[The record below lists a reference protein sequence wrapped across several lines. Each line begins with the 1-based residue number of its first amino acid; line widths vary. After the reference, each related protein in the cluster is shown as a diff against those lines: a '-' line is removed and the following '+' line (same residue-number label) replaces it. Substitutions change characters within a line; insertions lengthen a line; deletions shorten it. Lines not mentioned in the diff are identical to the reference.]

1 MGGAVATRPGVV
13 TGERAFAGYYSG
25 TPSLQRAG
33 LGELLN
39 LTLSCTWAGLV
50 SETMGTHKARGAE
63 ILLEILRSEGTRYIF
78 GNPGTTELP
87 LIDALIVNSDFRY
100 VWGLQEA
107 TVVSMADGYAQASGK
122 PAFVNLHTSGGLG
135 HGMGAIMNAKIA
147 RVPMVITAGQQD
159 LRHILADPL
168 LAADLVQIAAP
179 AAKWCFEPNSLDDLP
194 LILRRAFH
202 SSVTPPRG
210 PVFLSL
216 PMNIL
221 DEVGSPRVLPPSRI
235 ELASVGVGIKELAAG
250 LLKFN
255 PFRTVIV
262 AGNDI
267 AELGL
272 GKATAR
278 VAQLLGAPVYGASW
292 PSVNNYAST
301 DPFWRGSLPT
311 TAKGISEILGRYDC
325 LLGLGG
331 KSLVSIVYTMR
342 DPIPE
347 SIEFYHISE
356 DANDLG
362 YNDAPKLGIF
372 GNVRATLEALADE
385 LEQKVSPARVNQNVE
400 TAQQEKVGLLRGLM
414 EQADAATNDDSRIA
428 PIVAAREVLRP
439 LPDGFLLVDE
449 APCANPFTQPMHR
462 STGGRQYF
470 HNRGGG
476 LGWGMPAAVGVS
488 LARDHAPV
496 VCMVGDGSAMYSPQ
510 ALWSAV
516 HEDVPVVYVV
526 LNNLEYGILKNFM
539 VGQPQYNSNQHGFL
553 AMDITQPRVDF
564 PSLAKSM
571 GVAATLVS
579 SYREISEAVEAA
591 IKTGIPHLI
600 EVPVKGIGGEV
611 RQ

>member
-1 MGGAVATRPGVV
+1 MGAIV
-13 TGERAFAGYYSG
+13 G
-25 TPSLQRAG
+25 TQ
-33 LGELLN
+33 
-39 LTLSCTWAGLV
+39 
-50 SETMGTHKARGAE
+50 KARGAE
-63 ILLEILRSEGTRYIF
+63 ILLEILRSEGTQFIF

-87 LIDALIVNSDFRY
+87 LIDALVVNPDFRY

-107 TVVSMADGYAQASGK
+107 TAVGMADGYAQASGK

-147 RVPMVITAGQQD
+147 RAPMVVTAGQQD

-168 LAADLVQIAAP
+168 LAADLVGMASP
-179 AAKWCFEPNSLDDLP
+179 VAKWCFEPNSLDDLP

-202 SSVTPPRG
+202 SSMSPPRG

-221 DEVGSPRVLPPSRI
+221 DEIGSPRVVPPSRI
-235 ELASVGVGIKELAAG
+235 ELSNVGVGLKELASG
-250 LLKFN
+250 LLGFN
-255 PFRTVIV
+255 RGRTVIV

-272 GKATAR
+272 GKAIAR
-278 VAQLLGAPVYGASW
+278 VAELIGAPVYGASW
-292 PSVNNYAST
+292 PSVNNYASI

-311 TAKGISEILGRYDC
+311 TAKGISETLGRYDC

-342 DPIPE
+342 DPIPD

-372 GNVRATLEALADE
+372 GNVRATLEALAHE
-385 LEQKVSPARVNQNVE
+385 LEPKVPSAVIKQNIEYARQHKDILWRE
-400 TAQQEKVGLLRGLM
+400 LM
-414 EQADAATNDDSRIA
+414 EQTDAAIRGDEKIE

-439 LPDGFLLVDE
+439 LPDGFSLVDE
-449 APCANPFTQPMHR
+449 APCSNLFTQAMHR

-470 HNRGGG
+470 HNRGGA
-476 LGWGMPAAVGVS
+476 LGWGMPAAIGVS

-496 VCMVGDGSAMYSPQ
+496 LCMVGDGSAMYSPQ

-516 HEDVPVVYVV
+516 HEEVPVVFVV

-539 VGQPQYNSNQHGFL
+539 LSQPQYNAKEHGFL
-553 AMDITQPRVDF
+553 AMDICQPKVDF
-564 PSLAKSM
+564 QSLARSM
-571 GVAATLVS
+571 GVESTFVDS
-579 SYREISEAVEAA
+579 HRKISEAVEAA
-591 IKTGIPHLI
+591 LNTGKPHLI
-600 EVPVKGIGGEV
+600 EIAVTGVAGK
-611 RQ
+611 

>member
-1 MGGAVATRPGVV
+1 MGV
-13 TGERAFAGYYSG
+13 TGG
-25 TPSLQRAG
+25 TQ
-33 LGELLN
+33 
-39 LTLSCTWAGLV
+39 
-50 SETMGTHKARGAE
+50 KARGAE
-63 ILLEILRSEGTRYIF
+63 ILLEILRSEGIRFIF

-87 LIDALIVNSDFRY
+87 LIDALVVNPDFRY

-107 TVVSMADGYAQASGK
+107 TAVGMADGHAQASGK

-147 RVPMVITAGQQD
+147 LAPMVVTAGQQD

-168 LAADLVQIAAP
+168 LAADLVGMASPI
-179 AAKWCFEPNSLDDLP
+179 AKWCFEPNSLDDLP

-202 SSVTPPRG
+202 SSMSPPRG

-221 DEVGSPRVLPPSRI
+221 DEIGSPRVVPPSRI
-235 ELASVGVGIKELAAG
+235 ELSNVGVGLKELASG
-250 LLKFN
+250 LMRFN
-255 PFRTVIV
+255 GGRTVIV

-272 GKATAR
+272 GKAIAR
-278 VAQLLGAPVYGASW
+278 VAQLIGAPVYGASW
-292 PSVNNYAST
+292 PSVNNYSSI

-342 DPIPE
+342 DPIPD

-372 GNVRATLEALADE
+372 GNVRATLEALAQE
-385 LEQKVSPARVNQNVE
+385 LEPKVPSATIKQNIEYARQQKDILWR
-400 TAQQEKVGLLRGLM
+400 GLL
-414 EQADAATNDDSRIA
+414 EQADAAIRGDEKIE

-449 APCANPFTQPMHR
+449 APCSNLFTQAMHR

-470 HNRGGG
+470 HNRGGA
-476 LGWGMPAAVGVS
+476 LGWGMPAAIGVS

-496 VCMVGDGSAMYSPQ
+496 LCMVGDGSAMYSPQ

-516 HEDVPVVYVV
+516 HEEVPVVFVV
-526 LNNLEYGILKNFM
+526 LNNLEYGISKKLHAWPTAVQCKRARFSGN
-539 VGQPQYNSNQHGFL
+539 GSLP
-553 AMDITQPRVDF
+553 PR
-564 PSLAKSM
+564 S
-571 GVAATLVS
+571 
-579 SYREISEAVEAA
+579 
-591 IKTGIPHLI
+591 
-600 EVPVKGIGGEV
+600 
-611 RQ
+611 

>member
-1 MGGAVATRPGVV
+1 
-13 TGERAFAGYYSG
+13 
-25 TPSLQRAG
+25 
-33 LGELLN
+33 
-39 LTLSCTWAGLV
+39 
-50 SETMGTHKARGAE
+50 MGTRKARGAE
-63 ILLEILRSEGTRYIF
+63 ILLEILRSEGTKFIF

-87 LIDALIVNSDFRY
+87 LIDALVVNPDFRY

-107 TVVSMADGYAQASGK
+107 TVVSMADGYSQASGK
-122 PAFVNLHTSGGLG
+122 PSFVNLHTSGGLG

-168 LAADLVQIAAP
+168 LAADLVEIAAP

-221 DEVGSPRVLPPSRI
+221 DEIGSPRVIPPSRI
-235 ELASVGVGIKELAAG
+235 ELASVGVGVNELAAG
-250 LLKFN
+250 LLKFD

-292 PSVNNYAST
+292 PSVNNYASI

-311 TAKGISEILGRYDC
+311 NAKGISEILSRYDC

-372 GNVRATLEALADE
+372 GNVRATLQALADE
-385 LEQKVSPARVNQNVE
+385 LELKVSSASVKQNIE
-400 TAQQEKVGLLRGLM
+400 IAQKEKDALWHGLM
-414 EQADAATNDDSRIA
+414 ENAEAAVSDTGRIA
-428 PIVAAREVLRP
+428 PIVAAREILRP
-439 LPDGFLLVDE
+439 LPDGSLLVDE
-449 APCANPFTQPMHR
+449 ALCANQFTHPMHR

-488 LARDHAPV
+488 LAHDHAPV

-516 HEDVPVVYVV
+516 HEETPVVYVV
-526 LNNLEYGILKNFM
+526 LNNLEYGILKSFM
-539 VGQPQYNSNQHGFL
+539 LSQPQYNSNQHGFL
-553 AMDITQPRVDF
+553 AMDICQPTLDF
-564 PSLAKSM
+564 QSLAKSM
-571 GVAATLVS
+571 GVKSTLIHS
-579 SYREISEAVEAA
+579 HREISEAIEAA
-591 IKTGIPHLI
+591 LKAGKPHLI
-600 EVPVKGIGGEV
+600 EIPVKGV
-611 RQ
+611 ANR

>member
-1 MGGAVATRPGVV
+1 VSRKICDPGFRTEDLLLLSLFHLRHARVDRLISTSMGATV
-13 TGERAFAGYYSG
+13 G
-25 TPSLQRAG
+25 TQ
-33 LGELLN
+33 
-39 LTLSCTWAGLV
+39 
-50 SETMGTHKARGAE
+50 KARGAE
-63 ILLEILRSEGTRYIF
+63 ILLEILRSEGIRFIF

-87 LIDALIVNSDFRY
+87 LIDALVVNPDFRY

-107 TVVSMADGYAQASGK
+107 TAVGMADGYAQASGK

-147 RVPMVITAGQQD
+147 RAPMVVTAGQQD

-168 LAADLVQIAAP
+168 LAADLVGMANP
-179 AAKWCFEPNSLDDLP
+179 VAKWCFEPNSLDDLP

-202 SSVTPPRG
+202 SSMSPPRG

-221 DEVGSPRVLPPSRI
+221 DEIGSPRVVPPSRI
-235 ELASVGVGIKELAAG
+235 ELSNVGVGLKELASG
-250 LLKFN
+250 LLGFN
-255 PFRTVIV
+255 RGRTVIV

-272 GKATAR
+272 GKAIAR
-278 VAQLLGAPVYGASW
+278 VAELIGAPVYGASW
-292 PSVNNYAST
+292 PSVNNYASI

-311 TAKGISEILGRYDC
+311 TAKGISETLGRYDC

-342 DPIPE
+342 DPIPD

-372 GNVRATLEALADE
+372 GNVRATLEALAHE
-385 LEQKVSPARVNQNVE
+385 LEPKVPSAVIKQNIEYARQHKDILWRE
-400 TAQQEKVGLLRGLM
+400 LM
-414 EQADAATNDDSRIA
+414 EQTDAAIRGDEKIE

-439 LPDGFLLVDE
+439 LPDGFSLVDE
-449 APCANPFTQPMHR
+449 APCSNLFTQAMHR

-470 HNRGGG
+470 HNRGGA
-476 LGWGMPAAVGVS
+476 LGWGMPAAIGVS

-496 VCMVGDGSAMYSPQ
+496 LCMVGDGSAMYSPQ

-516 HEDVPVVYVV
+516 HEEVPVVFVV

-539 VGQPQYNSNQHGFL
+539 LSQPQYNAKEHGFL
-553 AMDITQPRVDF
+553 AMDICQPKVDF
-564 PSLAKSM
+564 QSLAKSM
-571 GVAATLVS
+571 GVESTFVDS
-579 SYREISEAVEAA
+579 HRKISEAVEAA
-591 IKTGIPHLI
+591 LNTGKPHLI
-600 EVPVKGIGGEV
+600 EIAVTGVAGK
-611 RQ
+611 

>member
-1 MGGAVATRPGVV
+1 MATNVGP
-13 TGERAFAGYYSG
+13 
-25 TPSLQRAG
+25 Q
-33 LGELLN
+33 
-39 LTLSCTWAGLV
+39 
-50 SETMGTHKARGAE
+50 KARGAE
-63 ILLEILRSEGTRYIF
+63 ILLEILRSEGTQFIF

-87 LIDALIVNSDFRY
+87 LIDALVVNPDFHY

-107 TVVSMADGYAQASGK
+107 TAVGMADGYAQASGK
-122 PAFVNLHTSGGLG
+122 PAFVNLHTAGGLG

-168 LAADLVQIAAP
+168 LAADLVEIAAP

-235 ELASVGVGIKELAAG
+235 ELSSVGVGVKELASA
-250 LLKFN
+250 LLQFGR
-255 PFRTVIV
+255 FRTVIV

-278 VAQLLGAPVYGASW
+278 VAQLIGAPVYGASW
-292 PSVNNYAST
+292 PSVNNYSSI

-311 TAKGISEILGRYDC
+311 TAKGISEILGRFDC

-342 DPIPE
+342 DPIPD

-385 LEQKVSPARVNQNVE
+385 LEPKVPPATVKQNIE
-400 TAQQEKVGLLRGLM
+400 YAQQQKHTLWRELM
-414 EQADAATNDDSRIA
+414 ERAEAAIRDDGKIE

-449 APCANPFTQPMHR
+449 APCANPFTQPLHR

-470 HNRGGG
+470 HNRGGA
-476 LGWGMPAAVGVS
+476 LGWGMPAAIGVS

-496 VCMVGDGSAMYSPQ
+496 LCMVGDGSAMYSPQ

-516 HEDVPVVYVV
+516 HEDVPVVFVV
-526 LNNLEYGILKNFM
+526 LNNLEYGILKNFLIS
-539 VGQPQYNSNQHGFL
+539 QPQYNANEHGFL
-553 AMDITQPRVDF
+553 AMDICRPRVDF
-564 PSLAKSM
+564 QSLARSM
-571 GVAATLVS
+571 GVESTLVNS
-579 SYREISEAVEAA
+579 HREISGAIEAA
-591 IKTGIPHLI
+591 LKTGKPHLI
-600 EVPVKGIGGEV
+600 EIPVAGVTGK
-611 RQ
+611 